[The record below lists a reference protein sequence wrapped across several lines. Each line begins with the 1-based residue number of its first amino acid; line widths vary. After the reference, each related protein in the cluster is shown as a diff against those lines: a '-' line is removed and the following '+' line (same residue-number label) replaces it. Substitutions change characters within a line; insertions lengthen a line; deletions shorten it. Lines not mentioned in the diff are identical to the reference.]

1 MLFTRKS
8 ERRENPAPEPT
19 AQSAYAP
26 GSTRDNRPCQHP
38 AVTADRRHSDSNRA
52 TTQSFIDGSL
62 TIVGDLCSD
71 GDVQIDGRICGNVT
85 CAQLIVGTDAAITG
99 AVSADQAIVRGS
111 ITGTIRAAVVIL
123 QETARVKSDIAYT
136 LLAIDDGATFEGA
149 VRRCAKPREEND
161 SASPLAELERTI
173 AMAGAATTATPEDA
187 GDPGGGPAPE
197 VASPQQRRRN
207 ANGHADAQR

>member
-1 MLFTRKS
+1 MLFNRKS
-8 ERRENPAPEPT
+8 ERRDNRAPEP
-19 AQSAYAP
+19 AEKPSSATTQAP
-26 GSTRDNRPCQHP
+26 
-38 AVTADRRHSDSNRA
+38 VTADRHSDPDRA
-52 TTQSFIDGSL
+52 TTQSFIDASL

-99 AVSADQAIVRGS
+99 AVRADQAIVRGS
-111 ITGTIRAAVVIL
+111 IIGTINAAVVIL

-149 VRRCAKPREEND
+149 VRRSSKPRDETD
-161 SASPLAELERTI
+161 GPSPLAELERTV
-173 AMAGAATTATPEDA
+173 AMEGAAATATPENA
-187 GDPGGGPAPE
+187 GDGGGPGPAM
-197 VASPQQRRRN
+197 ASPQQPRRN